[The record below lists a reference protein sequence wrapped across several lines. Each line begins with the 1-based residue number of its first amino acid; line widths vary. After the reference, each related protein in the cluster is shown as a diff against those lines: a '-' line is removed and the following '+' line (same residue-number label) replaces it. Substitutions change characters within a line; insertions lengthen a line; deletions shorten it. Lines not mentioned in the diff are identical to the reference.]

1 MSAIEKVN
9 CSGLSVD
16 EKRAL
21 KALMCHKPSIRDQ
34 IAEDSAVDDGL
45 LRAYLNV
52 PGKKASS
59 VYHALFS
66 PCSSSFPVY
75 FHLVFSNVVLLVLII
90 FSLTGKFF
98 LLWCFFDW

>member
-1 MSAIEKVN
+1 MSAIKKVN

-21 KALMCHKPSIRDQ
+21 KALIGHKTSIRDQ

-59 VYHALFS
+59 VND
-66 PCSSSFPVY
+66 SSFFTLLLSFPVY
-75 FHLVFSNVVLLVLII
+75 
-90 FSLTGKFF
+90 
-98 LLWCFFDW
+98 